1 MRVPFISYVRSR
13 RSDRPMSC
21 AEVGKLLQRY
31 LDGHLD
37 APRGARLHAHLEDC
51 RRCGLEAD
59 TYERIK
65 TSLGGDAF
73 PVPEDS
79 LTRLREFGD
88 RLVRGDEP
96 IGL

>member
-1 MRVPFISYVRSR
+1 MRVPFISELRSR
-13 RSDRPMSC
+13 RSGRPMTC

-37 APRGARLHAHLEDC
+37 PPRGARLHAHLEDC

-65 TSLGGDAF
+65 TSLAGDAF

-79 LTRLREFGD
+79 LARLREFGD

>member
-1 MRVPFISYVRSR
+1 
-13 RSDRPMSC
+13 MSC

-37 APRGARLHAHLEDC
+37 PPRGARLSAHLEDC

-65 TSLGGDAF
+65 SSLGGEAF
-73 PVPEDS
+73 PVPSES
-79 LTRLREFGD
+79 LDRLREFGD